1 MCGPNSCLKVCQ
13 TQRRARGMQ
22 RSCEFHT
29 YSYPR
34 VFTHVR
40 MFRQEETLLQLKV
53 INEIHNTKQ
62 KQTRQFGFEGTY
74 CQGREHFP
82 VYKRSKV
89 FIRCVVRLPDR
100 DLAFTKSFLG

>member
-1 MCGPNSCLKVCQ
+1 MCGPNRCLKVCQ

-40 MFRQEETLLQLKV
+40 MFRQEKTLLQLKV

-74 CQGREHFP
+74 CQEHKHFP

-89 FIRCVVRLPDR
+89 FALCVIRFAR
-100 DLAFTKSFLG
+100 

>member
-1 MCGPNSCLKVCQ
+1 
-13 TQRRARGMQ
+13 MQ

-74 CQGREHFP
+74 CQERKHFP

-89 FIRCVVRLPDR
+89 FIWCVVRFARYGPIEISHLPKALSAER
-100 DLAFTKSFLG
+100 VIQG